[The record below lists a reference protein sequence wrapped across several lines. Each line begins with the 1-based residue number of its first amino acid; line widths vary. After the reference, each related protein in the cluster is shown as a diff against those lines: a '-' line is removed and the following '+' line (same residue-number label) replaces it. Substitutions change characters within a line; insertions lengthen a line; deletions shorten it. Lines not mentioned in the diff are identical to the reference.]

1 MPMKVGTV
9 KAVVFH
15 VWIWVLNHREA
26 WALKIWS
33 LRTVMLEKTLES
45 PLDCKEI
52 KPVNPKGNK
61 HWMLIER
68 TDAKAETPM
77 LWLPDSKNWL
87 IGKDLD
93 VGKDCRQEE
102 KGMTENEM
110 VGWHHR
116 LNGHEFEQALRDGKG
131 QRNLVCCSPWGH
143 KATSMTKRLSNNSN
157 TSFLCYQRWPWLIF
171 PLPTHFKSV
180 GKKKLS

>member
-1 MPMKVGTV
+1 MPMKVGIV

-52 KPVNPKGNK
+52 KPVNPKENK

-110 VGWHHR
+110 VGWHHW
-116 LNGHEFEQALRDGKG
+116 LNGHEFEQLWEMVKDRETWCAAVPGVTKQLAWLSDWATTAILLFSVTKG
-131 QRNLVCCSPWGH
+131 DHDS
-143 KATSMTKRLSNNSN
+143 SSLS
-157 TSFLCYQRWPWLIF
+157 Q
-171 PLPTHFKSV
+171 PT
-180 GKKKLS
+180 LNQ